1 MLVRECDVFRLTVE
15 EGRAVGMTGCE
26 DDLQL
31 MVAEGDD
38 VVIFQQSAD
47 GWLVFADI
55 HAKETAGL
63 VWHVFEQLAVLG
75 ANLGFQTVGFIK
87 KNVAEIVVEMS
98 VCGEEVYGFQLAVG
112 DVTLNGRALFVVIGS
127 AVDDD
132 TFATVVADDVAVLL
146 QRVAY
151 DAFDIHSDS

>member
-1 MLVRECDVFRLTVE
+1 LW
-15 EGRAVGMTGCE
+15 
-26 DDLQL
+26 Q
-31 MVAEGDD
+31 
-38 VVIFQQSAD
+38 
-47 GWLVFADI
+47 
-55 HAKETAGL
+55 
-63 VWHVFEQLAVLG
+63 VFEQFAVTF
-75 ANLGFQTVGFIK
+75 ANLGLQAVCFVN
-87 KNVAEIVVEMS
+87 KNVAEIVVKMTM
-98 VCGEEVYGFQLAVG
+98 CGEEVYGFQLLVC